1 MNLFE
6 KNASAILVL
15 SRMRPLVKDRAD
27 CIAILKHVQT
37 TCELAHSWLHNYID
51 FNGSDPAADPVY
63 ASLNDFLS
71 KLNHRIGVME
81 AANAKTILN
90 GLKEAREVY
99 ENRLTTGLVESEAF
113 AGLIED
119 LTCDS
124 LPGIAGITEITAED
138 FITSEGERHVS

>member
-1 MNLFE
+1 MNLFD
-6 KNASAILVL
+6 KNAPGLMALGW
-15 SRMRPLVKDRAD
+15 MRPLVRDRAD
-27 CIAILKHVQT
+27 CIAIMKHVQAP
-37 TCELAHSWLHNYID
+37 CEMLHSWLHNYID

-71 KLNHRIGVME
+71 KLNQRIRIME

-99 ENRLTTGLVESEAF
+99 ENRITTGLVEREAF